1 MIKIEMPTKDI
12 PVDPEN
18 LSPALASMVAQLI
31 TPNQYTR
38 IMRDAVLSCNAK
50 CKGVTRFIG
59 K

>member
-1 MIKIEMPTKDI
+1 MIKLEMPTKDI
-12 PVDPEN
+12 PVDPAN

-38 IMRDAVLSCNAK
+38 IMRDSVLSCNAK
-50 CKGVTRFIG
+50 CGGVTRFIG